1 MDSNKIELKEENG
14 IGEIKIDGIKMKN
27 VLSYNIKRDTDIVEM
42 TMTISVS
49 PENFNTIKN

>member
-1 MDSNKIELKEENG
+1 MDSNKIELREKNG
-14 IGEIKIDGIKMKN
+14 IGEIKIDGIKIKN
-27 VLSYNIKRDTDIVEM
+27 VLSYNIKRDTDIVKM